1 MKLSKK
7 YLIWTIIFSV
17 VAIAIN
23 AYIIVHSC
31 LDAVQSTEASSG
43 VIEVTEEVINTVA
56 PGTITSDNHDSF
68 VSFIRKAFGHFGLF
82 LISGFFTSLALFLI
96 INPFNDKKYYRIILI
111 ALSSGLLLALLTE
124 TIQLYVPGRSGELT
138 DVLID
143 FGGYLLG
150 FSVIFLILFLIIR
163 HINKQINNVS
173 KENS

>member
-1 MKLSKK
+1 MKVSKK
-7 YLIWTIIFSV
+7 YLIWTIVFCVI
-17 VAIAIN
+17 ALAIN
-23 AYIIVHSC
+23 VFIIVHSC
-31 LDAVQSTEASSG
+31 LDASVSTEASSG
-43 VIEVTEEVINTVA
+43 VTEVVEEIINDIK
-56 PGTITSDNHDSF
+56 PGTINETNYNDFASF
-68 VSFIRKAFGHFGLF
+68 TRKAFGHFGLF

-96 INPFNDKKYYRIILI
+96 INPFNNKKYYRIILI

-173 KENS
+173 KEN

>member
-1 MKLSKK
+1 MKVSKK
-7 YLIWTIIFSV
+7 YLIWTIVFSV
-17 VAIAIN
+17 IALAIN
-23 AYIIVHSC
+23 VFIIVHSC
-31 LDAVQSTEASSG
+31 LDASVSTEASSG
-43 VIEVTEEVINTVA
+43 VTEVVEEIINDIK
-56 PGTITSDNHDSF
+56 PGTINETNYNDF
-68 VSFIRKAFGHFGLF
+68 ASFIRKAFGHFGLF

-96 INPFNDKKYYRIILI
+96 INPFNNKKYYRIILI

-150 FSVIFLILFLIIR
+150 FSVIFLILFFIIR

-173 KENS
+173 KEN

>member
-1 MKLSKK
+1 MKVSEK
-7 YLIWTIIFSV
+7 YFIWTLVFSV
-17 VAIAIN
+17 IALAIN
-23 AYIIVHSC
+23 VFIIVHSC
-31 LDAVQSTEASSG
+31 LDATTSTEASHG
-43 VIEVTEEVINTVA
+43 VVEITEEVINTVA
-56 PGTITSDNHDSF
+56 PGTITADNYESF

-124 TIQLYVPGRSGELT
+124 TIQLYVPGRSGGLT

-173 KENS
+173 KEN

>member
-1 MKLSKK
+1 MKVSKK
-7 YLIWTIIFSV
+7 YFIWTLIFSV
-17 VAIAIN
+17 IALAIN
-23 AYIIVHSC
+23 VFIVVHSC
-31 LDAVQSTEASSG
+31 LDASTSTEASHG
-43 VIEVTEEVINTVA
+43 VVEITEEVINTVA
-56 PGTITSDNHDSF
+56 PGTITIDNHDSF
-68 VSFIRKAFGHFGLF
+68 VSFVRKAFGHFGLF

-150 FSVIFLILFLIIR
+150 FSVIFLILFFIIR

-173 KENS
+173 KEN

>member
-1 MKLSKK
+1 MKVSKK
-7 YLIWTIIFSV
+7 YFIWTLIFGV
-17 VAIAIN
+17 IALAIN
-23 AYIIVHSC
+23 VFIIVHSC
-31 LDAVQSTEASSG
+31 LDATTSTEASHG
-43 VIEVTEEVINTVA
+43 VVEITEEVINTVA
-56 PGTITSDNHDSF
+56 PGTITADNYDSF

-150 FSVIFLILFLIIR
+150 FSVIFLILFFIIL
-163 HINKQINNVS
+163 HIEKQIKNVS
-173 KENS
+173 KEN

>member
-1 MKLSKK
+1 MKVSKK
-7 YLIWTIIFSV
+7 YFIWTLVFSV
-17 VAIAIN
+17 IALAIN
-23 AYIIVHSC
+23 VFIIVHSC
-31 LDAVQSTEASSG
+31 LDASTSTEASHG
-43 VIEVTEEVINTVA
+43 VVEITEEVINTVA
-56 PGTITSDNHDSF
+56 PGTITIDNHDSF

-82 LISGFFTSLALFLI
+82 LISGFFTSLAIFLI

-150 FSVIFLILFLIIR
+150 FSVIFLILFFIIR
-163 HINKQINNVS
+163 HINKQIKNVS
-173 KENS
+173 KEN

>member
-1 MKLSKK
+1 MKVSKK
-7 YLIWTIIFSV
+7 YFIWTLIFSV
-17 VAIAIN
+17 IALAIN
-23 AYIIVHSC
+23 AFIIVHSC
-31 LDAVQSTEASSG
+31 LDASTSTEASHG
-43 VIEVTEEVINTVA
+43 VVEITEEVINTVA
-56 PGTITSDNHDSF
+56 PGTITIDNHDSF

-82 LISGFFTSLALFLI
+82 LISGFFTSLAIFLI
-96 INPFNDKKYYRIILI
+96 INQFNDKKYYRIILI

-150 FSVIFLILFLIIR
+150 FSVIFLILFFIIR

-173 KENS
+173 KEN

>member
-7 YLIWTIIFSV
+7 YFIWTLIFSV
-17 VAIAIN
+17 IAFAIN
-23 AYIIVHSC
+23 VFIVVHSC
-31 LDAVQSTEASSG
+31 LDASTSTEASHG
-43 VIEVTEEVINTVA
+43 VVEITEEVINTVA
-56 PGTITSDNHDSF
+56 PGTITIDNYDSF
-68 VSFIRKAFGHFGLF
+68 ATFIRKAFGHFGLF

-150 FSVIFLILFLIIR
+150 FSVIFLILFFIIR
-163 HINKQINNVS
+163 YINKQLINNVS
-173 KENS
+173 KEN

>member
-1 MKLSKK
+1 MKVSKK
-7 YLIWTIIFSV
+7 YFIWTLIFSV
-17 VAIAIN
+17 IALAIN
-23 AYIIVHSC
+23 VFIIVHSC
-31 LDAVQSTEASSG
+31 LDASTSTEASHG
-43 VIEVTEEVINTVA
+43 VVEITEEVINTVA
-56 PGTITSDNHDSF
+56 PGTITADNYDSF

-150 FSVIFLILFLIIR
+150 FSVIFLILFFIIL
-163 HINKQINNVS
+163 HIEKQIKNVS
-173 KENS
+173 KEN

>member
-1 MKLSKK
+1 MKVSKK
-7 YLIWTIIFSV
+7 YLIWTLIFSV
-17 VAIAIN
+17 IALAIN
-23 AYIIVHSC
+23 VFIIVHSC
-31 LDAVQSTEASSG
+31 LDASTSTEASHG
-43 VIEVTEEVINTVA
+43 VVEITEEVINTVA
-56 PGTITSDNHDSF
+56 PGTITPENHESF

-150 FSVIFLILFLIIR
+150 FSVIFLILFFIIL
-163 HINKQINNVS
+163 HIEKQIKNVS
-173 KENS
+173 KEN

>member
-1 MKLSKK
+1 MKVSKK
-7 YLIWTIIFSV
+7 YFIWTLIFSV
-17 VAIAIN
+17 IALAIN
-23 AYIIVHSC
+23 VFIIVHSC
-31 LDAVQSTEASSG
+31 LDATTSTEASHG
-43 VIEVTEEVINTVA
+43 VVEITEEVINTVA
-56 PGTITSDNHDSF
+56 PGTITIDNHDSF
-68 VSFIRKAFGHFGLF
+68 VSFVRKAFGHFGLF

-150 FSVIFLILFLIIR
+150 FSVIFLILFFIIR

-173 KENS
+173 KEN

>member
-1 MKLSKK
+1 MKVSKK
-7 YLIWTIIFSV
+7 YFIWTLIFSV
-17 VAIAIN
+17 IALAIN
-23 AYIIVHSC
+23 VFIIVHSC
-31 LDAVQSTEASSG
+31 LDASTSTEASHG
-43 VIEVTEEVINTVA
+43 VVEITEEVINTVA
-56 PGTITSDNHDSF
+56 PGTITIDNHDSF

-173 KENS
+173 KEN

>member
-1 MKLSKK
+1 MKVSKK
-7 YLIWTIIFSV
+7 YFIWTLIFSV
-17 VAIAIN
+17 IALAIN
-23 AYIIVHSC
+23 VFIVVHSC
-31 LDAVQSTEASSG
+31 LDATASTEASHG
-43 VIEVTEEVINTVA
+43 VVEITEEVINTVA
-56 PGTITSDNHDSF
+56 PGTITIDNHDSF

-82 LISGFFTSLALFLI
+82 LLSGFFTSLALFLI

-150 FSVIFLILFLIIR
+150 FSAIFLILFLIIR

-173 KENS
+173 KEN

>member
-96 INPFNDKKYYRIILI
+96 INPFNDKKYYRIILV

>member
-1 MKLSKK
+1 MKVSKK
-7 YLIWTIIFSV
+7 YFIWTLIFSV
-17 VAIAIN
+17 IALAIN
-23 AYIIVHSC
+23 VFIVVHSC
-31 LDAVQSTEASSG
+31 LDASTSTEASHG
-43 VIEVTEEVINTVA
+43 VVEITEEVINTVA
-56 PGTITSDNHDSF
+56 PGTITPENHESF

-150 FSVIFLILFLIIR
+150 FSVIFLILFFIIL
-163 HINKQINNVS
+163 HIEKQIKNVS
-173 KENS
+173 KEN

>member
-1 MKLSKK
+1 MKVSKK
-7 YLIWTIIFSV
+7 YFIWTLIFSV
-17 VAIAIN
+17 IALAIN
-23 AYIIVHSC
+23 VFIIVHSC
-31 LDAVQSTEASSG
+31 LDATTSTEASHG
-43 VIEVTEEVINTVA
+43 VVEITEEVINTVA
-56 PGTITSDNHDSF
+56 PGTITAYNYDSF

-150 FSVIFLILFLIIR
+150 FSVIFLILFFIIL
-163 HINKQINNVS
+163 HIEKQIKNVS
-173 KENS
+173 KEN

>member
-1 MKLSKK
+1 MKVSKK
-7 YLIWTIIFSV
+7 YFIWTLIFSV
-17 VAIAIN
+17 IALAIN
-23 AYIIVHSC
+23 VFIIVHSC
-31 LDAVQSTEASSG
+31 LDATTSTEASHG
-43 VIEVTEEVINTVA
+43 VAEITEEVINTVA
-56 PGTITSDNHDSF
+56 PGTITPENHESF

-96 INPFNDKKYYRIILI
+96 IDPFNDKKYYRIVFI

-150 FSVIFLILFLIIR
+150 FSVIFLILFFIIL
-163 HINKQINNVS
+163 HIEKQIKNVS
-173 KENS
+173 KEN